1 MYIYI
6 YKLLGEIHFS
16 NTANTLTRIS
26 LKSKIVQTSPNAP
39 PLV

>member
-16 NTANTLTRIS
+16 NTANTPTRIS